1 MFKLRPYQLKAVE
14 FCTQKLAERKNS
26 LLVAATGAGKTI
38 MLSAVAQWI
47 CRQGTG
53 KVYVV
58 VGRDKINQQNI
69 EKFRKVVPEY
79 PVSEFSGRMKS
90 THGRVIFLTV
100 QTAIG
105 HYMKLPRPMAVIF
118 DECFV
123 KGTKI
128 ATPFG
133 EKNIEKIKVGDK
145 VFCFNEKSKKI
156 EIKKVGKTYKKTAT
170 SIMRLRFGTQMILC
184 TPNHPFYTKRG
195 WTQAKDLKENDYV
208 LQLVQKGNRKFDE
221 ATKGLCARKRLL
233 LLLQR
238 LWARSISEK
247 IIRNNGKNESKI
259 CIRSNARTQ
268 SYETSRNTKKS
279 IGFFKKNWASTENTG
294 RGRERLNN
302 PTRKVITST
311 WGWMDARIPCCNS
324 KLENPEHTYVLQDR
338 YRKSEFKNSNRN
350 RRAKSFI
357 VSSERARP
365 EKNTRLE
372 WVRVDSIKILESGS
386 HGKFVYNFAVNK
398 HHNYFANGILVHN
411 CHHARA
417 DSYEALLK
425 FWKPDMVFGATAT
438 PERGDGKSLGSLFDN
453 FYQISAR
460 QLIDMNYLSKP
471 EFYNFNAVCEIPRD
485 ADKAT
490 RNTYIAAISS
500 DMANAFRELPRLP
513 GKSIV
518 FCRNHDIAG
527 LVCTI
532 LTGVGEKVAYIK
544 SGDSANESEMDRFL
558 TGKAQWLVNVD
569 IATEGFD
576 DPYIMNVFN
585 LCSDGTRGRWVQK
598 IGRGLRPHQHKT
610 ICRVFDCGGNI
621 DTYGDLDFTEC
632 LPVAAEK
639 DKSGVLRILD
649 LWRDNGESEKQIEM
663 AMPEFN
669 AGGTFTPYAA
679 PDGWFSFYDPD
690 YETVFLRNDGRFAKL
705 PDGREVAIRQDAT
718 FELDDIELPKV
729 ESSNKGI
736 NSWQLGQL
744 TDIPTFGLEKTQA
757 DAVLAWKSWKSKQRN
772 KKTNA

>member
-79 PVSEFSGRMKS
+79 PASEFSGRMKS

-118 DECFV
+118 DE
-123 KGTKI
+123 T
-128 ATPFG
+128 
-133 EKNIEKIKVGDK
+133 
-145 VFCFNEKSKKI
+145 
-156 EIKKVGKTYKKTAT
+156 
-170 SIMRLRFGTQMILC
+170 
-184 TPNHPFYTKRG
+184 
-195 WTQAKDLKENDYV
+195 
-208 LQLVQKGNRKFDE
+208 
-221 ATKGLCARKRLL
+221 
-233 LLLQR
+233 
-238 LWARSISEK
+238 
-247 IIRNNGKNESKI
+247 
-259 CIRSNARTQ
+259 
-268 SYETSRNTKKS
+268 
-279 IGFFKKNWASTENTG
+279 
-294 RGRERLNN
+294 
-302 PTRKVITST
+302 
-311 WGWMDARIPCCNS
+311 
-324 KLENPEHTYVLQDR
+324 
-338 YRKSEFKNSNRN
+338 
-350 RRAKSFI
+350 
-357 VSSERARP
+357 
-365 EKNTRLE
+365 
-372 WVRVDSIKILESGS
+372 
-386 HGKFVYNFAVNK
+386 
-398 HHNYFANGILVHN
+398 
-411 CHHARA
+411 HHARA
-417 DSYEALLK
+417 DSYETLLK

-471 EFYNFNAVCEIPRD
+471 EFHNFNAVCEIPRD

-490 RNTYIAAISS
+490 RNTYIAAISV

-649 LWRDNGESEKQIEM
+649 LWRDSDESEKQIEM

-729 ESSNKGI
+729 APSNKGI

-744 TDIPTFGLEKTQA
+744 TDIPTFGLEKAQA
-757 DAVLAWKSWKSKQRN
+757 DAVLAWKSWKSKQKN